1 MSTHKSIDRLC
12 AVILAC
18 TVFLTLAFVNGEAL
32 GIQAASGA
40 PGYADRLFDTGKVHT
55 IDIVMDDWDG
65 FIDTCENEEYASCSV
80 IIDGEAYRNAG
91 IRAKGNTSLSTVSS
105 MGSDRYS
112 FKIEFDQYDSAASYY
127 GLDKLCL
134 NNAIQDTTYMKD
146 YLTYRMMADFGVDA
160 PLCSYTYL
168 TVNGEDWGLYLAVE
182 GVEESFLRRNYG
194 QDYGELYKPDS
205 TGFGGGRGNGQGFD
219 MADFQGR
226 MDGAGSGPG
235 TIPQGGGIA
244 GGMGSSD
251 VKLQYIDDDP
261 DSYINIFDNAKTD
274 VSEADQARLI
284 QSLKIL
290 SEQTDIESAVN
301 VEEVLRYFVVH
312 NFVCNGDSYT
322 GSMVHNYYLYE
333 EDGRLSM
340 IPWDYN
346 LAFGTFQASDA
357 SSAVNSPIDTPVSGG
372 STDDRPMVDWIFSD
386 ENYTALYHQ
395 YFSEFLE
402 STDFTALID
411 ETAALIAPY
420 VEKDPTKFYSVE
432 EFESGVA
439 ALRTFCQLRAESVAG
454 QLAGTIPSTAAGQSA
469 DRSTLVDASR
479 LTLSDMGSMDNGRGG
494 GMAGGFS
501 VPQDSAGDFQGDFQ
515 PAGGFPDGAPQP
527 PEGQNGGGRD
537 FTRGMPDGAAPAQDG
552 GVSGMIMLAVSLAVL
567 LAGLLIAFKY
577 RR

>member
-1 MSTHKSIDRLC
+1 MSTHKYIDRLC

-18 TVFLTLAFVNGEAL
+18 TVVLTLAFVNGEAL
-32 GIQAASGA
+32 GVQLASSVPA
-40 PGYADRLFDTGKVHT
+40 YVDRLFDTGKVHT

-65 FIDTCENEEYASCSV
+65 FLDTCENEEYTSCSV
-80 IIDGEAYRNAG
+80 VIDGEACRSVG
-91 IRAKGNTSLSTVSS
+91 IRAKGNTSLTTVSS

-112 FKIEFDQYDSAASYY
+112 FKLEFDQYGSGGNYY

-134 NNAIQDTTYMKD
+134 NNAIQDTTFMKD

-160 PLCSYTYL
+160 PLCSYAYL

-219 MADFQGR
+219 MADLQER
-226 MDGAGSGPG
+226 MDGAGEAPG
-235 TIPQGGGIA
+235 AMPQGGGPG

-251 VKLQYIDDDP
+251 VKLQYTDNDP
-261 DSYINIFDNAKTD
+261 DSYANIFDNAKTD
-274 VSEADQARLI
+274 VSEADKARLI
-284 QSLKIL
+284 QSLKAL
-290 SEQTDIESAVN
+290 SGQTELATAVN
-301 VEEVLRYFVVH
+301 VEEVVRYFVVH

-322 GSMVHNYYLYE
+322 GSIVHNYYLYE

-346 LAFGTFQASDA
+346 LAFGTFQAADA
-357 SSAVNSPIDTPVSGG
+357 SGAVNSPIDTPVSGG

-386 ENYTALYHQ
+386 ETYTALYHQ
-395 YFSEFLE
+395 YFTEFLE
-402 STDFTALID
+402 STDFAALID

-432 EFESGVA
+432 EFESGVS
-439 ALRTFCQLRAESVAG
+439 ALRTFCQLRSESVAG

-469 DRSTLVDASR
+469 DSSALIDASQ
-479 LTLSDMGSMDNGRGG
+479 LNLSDMGSMENGRGG
-494 GMAGGFS
+494 GMGGGFTA
-501 VPQDSAGDFQGDFQ
+501 PQDFQGSIQ
-515 PAGGFPDGAPQP
+515 PAGGFSGDAPQP
-527 PEGQNGGGRD
+527 PEGQDGGGRD
-537 FTRGMPDGAAPAQDG
+537 FSRGMRDDAAPAQDG
-552 GVSGMIMLAVSLAVL
+552 GGSGAVLLGISLAVL
-567 LAGLLIAFKY
+567 LAGLVIAFRFK
-577 RR
+577 R